1 MTTTAE
7 RINNAVIKLDWVAPA
22 EPRGVKRAVAQLA
35 NHWVKYWNSAE
46 RRLAPPLAQAAKLS
60 RYAAWYTRGWA
71 LMPAAVRE
79 GLPHPQDIDATVWS
93 ALEDQL
99 TYTIEG
105 NEAAARAAAEAAKK
119 LEKQLEKTSG
129 QLIKAVVIVG
139 GVATCVLVAYGYA
152 RMPRSLRG
160 T

>member
-22 EPRGVKRAVAQLA
+22 RPRGVKLAVAELA

-46 RRLAPPLAQAAKLS
+46 RRLSPPLAQAARLS

-71 LMPAAVRE
+71 LMPETVRAE
-79 GLPHPQDIDATVWS
+79 LPHPQEIDATVWS

-119 LEKQLEKTSG
+119 LAKQLEKASG
-129 QLIKAVVIVG
+129 QLVKGVVIVG
-139 GVATCVLVAYGYA
+139 GVATCVLLAYAYA
-152 RMPRSLRG
+152 RMPRI
-160 T
+160 